1 MKSRICF
8 ALLGVLLAGRLAA
21 PVGAATPPFP
31 PAAWPPSVNPD
42 AVVHHFSV
50 DEALPAPGPGWSPT
64 LQVLTGGDQVTERF
78 TIGGLD
84 GLKVLGNYMNT
95 ADSGFAV
102 WAEVEVIDI
111 LMLVYGDAALL
122 NAQGQPRNFNFL
134 TGILPELAAPV
145 GGSLPVEVRNSKW
158 NWVLFRIPNG
168 IRGSDGQ
175 RLIGT
180 IPANAQGAF
189 GAGGVNGGT
198 IRLENVPNFIVRAIA
213 FGPEGA
219 FGEREQFSVFAPP
232 DACDPEP
239 PTNLVFHDIAAG
251 TSQNLELLNN
261 GDQTVTIEDNV
272 GPTSDRRRAAHPNGS
287 FMNFGITGNH
297 LGQPCNDPR
306 TMKICVEYY
315 DDPAL
320 AGTRFGPEVFATDAL
335 GGISFLPEST
345 RQTLIGTGL
354 WQRRS
359 WVIPAVNLFG
369 VNTAPL
375 TGGPR
380 LIFEGPVFV
389 SRFDL
394 AVLRVGDHPL
404 AGQDP
409 LANCFEDPNICT
421 DAYGSFAEMDLATGT
436 LDGLAPGSSGGDQVM
451 LQAEAGPPH
460 DRRNAIRAAW
470 DDGPAGFNHQ
480 YLNFAITD
488 EKLGPTS
495 QPNAQLAIC
504 VTYYDDPEL
513 AGVTFRPEVYM
524 SDRNGQVTF
533 AFTPGSIAV
542 ALEGTGVW
550 RDAYFELPDVKFNG
564 VNQGPQAAAR
574 FTTSGK
580 VFFSRVR
587 YAVIRPCGP
596 NAGVNQLEACKPP
609 PERPTLAIARTGDTL
624 RISWPVAAAGFSLRQ
639 TAALPA
645 MDWEAVGTAPVVED
659 GQNVVTLQAGTGTMY
674 FQLAR

>member
-1 MKSRICF
+1 MKSRIRI
-8 ALLGVLLAGRLAA
+8 ALLGVMLAGRLAA
-21 PVGAATPPFP
+21 PTGAATPPFAP
-31 PAAWPPSVNPD
+31 DAWPPSVNPD
-42 AVVHHFSV
+42 AMVHHFSV

-64 LQVLTGGDQVTERF
+64 LQVLSGGDQVTERF
-78 TIGGLD
+78 TIGGLA
-84 GLKVLGNYMNT
+84 GLKVLGNYLNT
-95 ADSGFAV
+95 ADPSFAV
-102 WAEVEVIDI
+102 WAEVETIDI

-122 NAQGQPRNFNFL
+122 NAQGQPRNFHFL
-134 TGILPELAAPV
+134 TGVLPELAFPS
-145 GGSLPVEVRNSKW
+145 GGSLPLEARNGKW

-180 IPANAQGAF
+180 IPDNAQGAF

-198 IRLENVPNFIVRAIA
+198 IRMEGVPNLIVRAIA

-219 FGEREQFSVFAPP
+219 FGERENFQVFAPA
-232 DACDPEP
+232 DACEPEP
-239 PTNLVFHDIAAG
+239 PTNLVFRDIAAG
-251 TSQNLELLNN
+251 TGQNLELLNQ
-261 GDQTVTIEDNV
+261 GDQTVTLEDNV
-272 GPTSDRRRAAHPNGS
+272 GPAADRRRAARPNGS
-287 FMNFGITGNH
+287 YMNFGITDH
-297 LGQPCNDPR
+297 YLGRPCNDPR
-306 TMKICVEYY
+306 TVKICIEYY
-315 DDPAL
+315 DDPAQ
-320 AGTRFGPEVFATDAL
+320 AGVRFGPEAFATDAL
-335 GGISFLPEST
+335 GGIGFVPEAQ
-345 RQTLIGTGL
+345 RETLRGSGR

-359 WVIPAVNLFG
+359 WLVPAVNLFG
-369 VNTAPL
+369 INTAPL

-380 LIFEGPVFV
+380 LFFEQPVFI
-389 SRFDL
+389 SRVDL

-409 LANCFEDPNICT
+409 LADCFADPNICT

-451 LQAEAGPPH
+451 LQAEAGPPG

-470 DDGPAGFNHQ
+470 DDGPPGFNHQ

-488 EKLGPTS
+488 EKLGPSS
-495 QPNAQLAIC
+495 QPNARLAIC
-504 VTYYDDPEL
+504 VTYYDDPDL
-513 AGVTFRPEVYM
+513 AGVSFRPEVYM
-524 SDRNGQVTF
+524 TDRNGSLTF
-533 AFTPGSIAV
+533 AFTPGSLAV

-609 PERPTLAIARTGDTL
+609 PERPTLAITRDGSAI
-624 RISWPVAAAGFSLRQ
+624 RIAWPVSAEGFVLRQAAAF
-639 TAALPA
+639 PA
-645 MDWEAVGTAPVVED
+645 MNWEPVTTAPVVEGD
-659 GQNVVTLQAGTGTMY
+659 QNVVTLQAGAGAMY